1 MSTPKPSILY
11 VDQHKRLIWARTVR
25 DLRDRAGGGRI
36 SKMYRDKADGRIVHI
51 GYVIGRRWFSAYVP
65 LEKPFA

>member
-1 MSTPKPSILY
+1 MSTSKALTLY

-25 DLRDRAGGGRI
+25 ELRDRAGGGRI
-36 SKMYRDKADGRIVHI
+36 SKMYCDKADGQIVHI

-65 LEKPFA
+65 LEKPA